1 LFNIHLWWQSYT
13 ITPPGLAAVWG
24 PLFIRTVLPSVL
36 AGGITRMHERMRRRR
51 GTGTHDDLDHG
62 DDDPQGAHSAG
73 DYDSHS
79 FGDWGGYDGGKDK
92 WSAGRPPRP
101 GVRSGLSPRLAVG
114 AATGSRGEDGP
125 GAAAAAAQQLLQGFS
140 DLGKAIGQSSLVQKI
155 RAVASQPALARPAVS
170 SLADAADGVLTSLK
184 EGLLRKG
191 GSDTEDH
198 HSSHRGGGGGTPLQA
213 LPRSFNASSLGT
225 PGRVPFKAGGTKSD

>member
-1 LFNIHLWWQSYT
+1 
-13 ITPPGLAAVWG
+13 
-24 PLFIRTVLPSVL
+24 
-36 AGGITRMHERMRRRR
+36 MHERMRRRR
-51 GTGTHDDLDHG
+51 GTGTRDDVDYG
-62 DDDPQGAHSAG
+62 DEDPQGAHSSGA
-73 DYDSHS
+73 YDSHS
-79 FGDWGGYDGGKDK
+79 FGDWGSSYEGGKDK
-92 WSAGRPPRP
+92 WSARPPRP
-101 GVRSGLSPRLAVG
+101 GGRGLLSPGSSAVG
-114 AATGSRGEDGP
+114 AAAGSQGP
-125 GAAAAAAQQLLQGFS
+125 GAATAAAQQLLQGFS

-198 HSSHRGGGGGTPLQA
+198 HKFNSSSNRGGGGTPLQA

-225 PGRVPFKAGGTKSD
+225 PGRVPFKAAGTKSD